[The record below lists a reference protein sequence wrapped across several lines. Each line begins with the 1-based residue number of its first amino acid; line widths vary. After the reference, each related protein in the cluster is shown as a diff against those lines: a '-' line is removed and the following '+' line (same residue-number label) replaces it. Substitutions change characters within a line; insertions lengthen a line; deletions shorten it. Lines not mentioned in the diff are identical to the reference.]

1 MRSHVAAREVVE
13 EAIRYAL
20 RIRPRIA
27 ESYVW
32 TRATP
37 QERLRMA
44 DTAILETVRRLQMVA
59 ASQKLD
65 DEASIQSFQR
75 YAERSMDRLA
85 EAESPFSNSDERS

>member
-1 MRSHVAAREVVE
+1 
-13 EAIRYAL
+13 
-20 RIRPRIA
+20 
-27 ESYVW
+27 
-32 TRATP
+32 
-37 QERLRMA
+37 MA